1 MKNIKLYEDFINEK
15 KPKGAPDFHHS
26 DAPDAEGRF
35 RDLSPKKLAAW
46 LIKTRNKDL
55 KKISGSLTQQVV
67 FNRNEDPEY
76 AEKMERTRKEVYKQL
91 GRQDLLDNMKE
102 SLNERDTLA
111 ELNEMTLGQL
121 ERIEDYAEM
130 IAERMEGG
138 QELESWMFSQITVA
152 LENLNSVH
160 DAMDGD
166 DGVKEGNEVVNERV
180 LLIMKDI
187 LSKMVSAG
195 FSYKTDPK
203 MRKEIEDAVSN
214 AIKPIL
220 KDYGYA
226 IHESFD
232 DEEDD
237 RGPIDESSYR
247 INKYS
252 PNSYAQR
259 VAAGSMS
266 FEEAMEESGLPFTIL
281 MKLVKKIDK
290 TFKLTFEANKKPGPD
305 GYMTGLDDKEKEDK
319 EEAMKKQ
326 AEMDDDDP
334 EAYKELPGDKEAR
347 EKGQVKT
354 SKHVKNYHELYGDET
369 DESLVSEKTDYQ
381 YKESSKYPV
390 KATVCYLDPMTR
402 QRKCKAIF
410 FKTKFDALGFKGNVK
425 GFPKGAA
432 VEAIKEDAITELR
445 VASAGSTSAAFW
457 HELED
462 RKYELKKPV
471 KGVNIGNHSKVTLPK
486 GTIIHNLPGGLFAK
500 HEDLAGYKSYNN
512 NDKFGVLI
520 KKDHQVLQDIE
531 KNSKV
536 LESLVTEE
544 KAKGDR
550 GPLDNKAIETALK
563 KKAEETGVPIELIRI
578 VMRRGLAAWKSGH
591 RPGAGQEQWG
601 YARVN
606 SFLTKQEGTW
616 GGADSDVAKEVRDGG
631 WDKKLK
637 KA

>member
-76 AEKMERTRKEVYKQL
+76 ADKMERTRKEVYKQL
-91 GRQDLLDNMKE
+91 GREDLLDNMKE

-111 ELNEMTLGQL
+111 ELHEMTLGQL

-152 LENLNSVH
+152 LDNLNAVH
-160 DAMDGD
+160 DAMDGV
-166 DGVKEGNEVVNERV
+166 DGVDESEEPVNEKV
-180 LLIMKDI
+180 LLIMKDV
-187 LSKMVSAG
+187 LSKMVGAG
-195 FSYKTDPK
+195 FSYKTNPK
-203 MRKEIEDAVSN
+203 MRNEIQDAISK
-214 AIKPIL
+214 AITPIL

-226 IHESFD
+226 IQESFD

-237 RGPIDESSYR
+237 RGPIDEL
-247 INKYS
+247 N
-252 PNSYAQR
+252 
-259 VAAGSMS
+259 
-266 FEEAMEESGLPFTIL
+266 
-281 MKLVKKIDK
+281 
-290 TFKLTFEANKKPGPD
+290 
-305 GYMTGLDDKEKEDK
+305 
-319 EEAMKKQ
+319 
-326 AEMDDDDP
+326 
-334 EAYKELPGDKEAR
+334 
-347 EKGQVKT
+347 
-354 SKHVKNYHELYGDET
+354 KHVKNIDQYIA
-369 DESLVSEKTDYQ
+369 EKTDYQ
-381 YKESSKYPV
+381 YKQKGPYQVE
-390 KATVCYLDPMTR
+390 ATVCYLDPMTR
-402 QRKCKAIF
+402 QRKCKKIY
-410 FKTKFDALGFKGNVK
+410 FKSKFDALGFKGNVK

-432 VEAIKEDAITELR
+432 VEAIRENEVTELR
-445 VASAGSTSAAFW
+445 TAHAGSTSAAFW

-500 HEDLAGYKSYNN
+500 HEDLVGYKSYNN

-520 KKDHQVLQDIE
+520 KKDYQVLQDIE

-536 LESLVTEE
+536 LESLVIE
-544 KAKGDR
+544 KAKGNR
-550 GPLDNKAIETALK
+550 GPLDNPDIEVALK
-563 KKAEETGVPIELIRI
+563 KKSKESGIDLALLRI
-578 VMRRGLAAWKSGH
+578 VMRRGMDAWNSGH
-591 RPGAGQEQWG
+591 RPGMGQEQWG

-606 SFLTKQEGTW
+606 SFIDKEKGTW
-616 GGADSDVAKEVRDGG
+616 GGADKDVAAEV
-631 WDKKLK
+631 K
-637 KA
+637 